1 MRHKIKEE
9 DKKVDLS
16 VTINSDLFE
25 LLNNESQKTKVNK
38 SKLIENILRKY
49 LKNKGID
56 TDNMIQD
63 TKKTFFDF

>member
-56 TDNMIQD
+56 TDNMI
-63 TKKTFFDF
+63 